1 MADNKGTA
9 VATIEKEALSVSY
22 MVGDT
27 PVKIDIDFVKKYL
40 VRGKAETVSNQE
52 LVFFIN
58 TCKAQKLNPLAN
70 GEVYLIKYNSNEPAQ
85 LVVGK
90 DAYVKRAFLNPNYL
104 GTKNGIVVIRGN
116 NAVIKEGTCVYPN
129 EKLWGGWCK
138 IYYKRKGSDT
148 VYEAYKEVSL
158 DEYNKGMANWKSKP
172 ATMINKVAISQCMRE
187 AFPTDFIGLYSEDE
201 MIASGAIPA
210 EIPPINQPSD
220 KVIDLNDEDSNED
233 SNEAGDEESG
243 ELATQDE
250 KLSIFSLAKSLFGKE
265 QYKDMVME
273 KLGEINLTGTDG
285 ITKKQV
291 KIVLESLQEEYDLR
305 CEAMILGTLDD
316 DDIPQ

>member
-1 MADNKGTA
+1 MADKGTE
-9 VATIEKEALSVSY
+9 VANIERNALSVEY
-22 MVGDT
+22 VVGDT

-40 VRGKAETVSNQE
+40 VRGKADIVSNQE

-58 TCKAQKLNPLAN
+58 TCKAQKLNPLSN
-70 GEVYLIKYNSNEPAQ
+70 GEVYLIKYKSEEPAQ

-104 GTKNGIVVIRGN
+104 GMKNGIVVIRGN
-116 NAVIKEGTCVYPN
+116 NAEIKEGTCVYPN
-129 EKLWGGWCK
+129 ERLWGGWCR

-148 VYEAYKEVSL
+148 VYEAYKEVAL
-158 DEYNKGMANWKSKP
+158 EEYNKGMANWKTKP

-210 EIPPINQPSD
+210 EIPPINQPND
-220 KVIDLNDEDSNED
+220 KVIDISNNEED
-233 SNEAGDEESG
+233 GEESG

-250 KLSIFSLAKSLFGKE
+250 KLSIFNLAKSLFGKE
-265 QYKDMVME
+265 LYKDMVME

-291 KIVLESLQEEYDLR
+291 KLVLESLQEEYDLR
-305 CEAMILGTLDD
+305 REAMNLGTLDD

>member
-1 MADNKGTA
+1 MAEKGTE
-9 VATIEKEALSVSY
+9 VANIEKNALSVSY

-27 PVKIDIDFVKKYL
+27 AVNIDIDFVKRYL
-40 VRGKAETVSNQE
+40 VRGKADVVSNQE

-58 TCKAQKLNPLAN
+58 TCKAQKLNPLAS
-70 GEVYLIKYNSNEPAQ
+70 GEVYLIKYKIEEPAQ
-85 LVVGK
+85 IVVGK
-90 DAYVKRAFLNPNYL
+90 DAYVKRAFLNPNYIS
-104 GTKNGIVVIRGN
+104 TKNGIVVIRGN

-138 IYYKRKGSDT
+138 IFYKRAG
-148 VYEAYKEVSL
+148 VEEVQVAYKEVAL
-158 DEYNKGMANWKSKP
+158 EEYNKGMANWKTKP

-210 EIPPINQPSD
+210 DLPPIDQHND
-220 KVIDLNDEDSNED
+220 KVIELDNDNNPDD
-233 SNEAGDEESG
+233 GESG
-243 ELATQDE
+243 EVATQEE
-250 KLSIFSLAKSLFGKE
+250 KLSIFNLAKSLFGKE
-265 QYKDMVME
+265 LCKDMVME

-291 KIVLESLQEEYDLR
+291 KTVLESLQDEYDMRQAALD
-305 CEAMILGTLDD
+305 LGTFDD
-316 DDIPQ
+316 SDDTQQ